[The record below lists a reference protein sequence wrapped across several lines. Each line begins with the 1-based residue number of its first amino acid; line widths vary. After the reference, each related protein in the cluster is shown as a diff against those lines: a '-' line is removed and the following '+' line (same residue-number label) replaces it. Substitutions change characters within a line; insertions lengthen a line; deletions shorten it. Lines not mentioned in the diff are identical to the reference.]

1 MFKYIKFLLVSILF
15 FTLFSCNV
23 KNSKPLL
30 ITFSKDSTQIV
41 LKDISEAGL
50 FQLKS
55 HLDSDSAYQ
64 NLVVVLETPG
74 DNDSTSMEMELKGK
88 LSLNENQLVFTPEL
102 PFVKGKTYLVETIIN
117 AQFASG
123 EDIIKDKVGK
133 HIKPQQKTLLR

>member
-15 FTLFSCNV
+15 FALFSCNV

-64 NLVVVLETPG
+64 NLVVVLETPA

-123 EDIIKDKVGK
+123 EDIIKDKVGN

>member
-15 FTLFSCNV
+15 FALFSCNV

-64 NLVVVLETPG
+64 NLVVILETPE

-88 LSLNENQLVFTPEL
+88 LSLNENQLVFTPEIS
-102 PFVKGKTYLVETIIN
+102 FKKGKTNLVETIIN

-123 EDIIKDKVGK
+123 EDIIKDKVGN

>member
-15 FTLFSCNV
+15 FALFSCNV

-88 LSLNENQLVFTPEL
+88 LSLNENQLVFTPEIS
-102 PFVKGKTYLVETIIN
+102 FKKGKTNLVETIIN

-123 EDIIKDKVGK
+123 EDIIKDKVGN